1 EGLPPV
7 IVDIHG
13 GPTSQKY
20 EQHNANSRNEGF
32 FFTSRGYGVLQV
44 NYRGS
49 TGYGRSY
56 MMALHKKWGPLDVED
71 AVGGAEALVEQ
82 GLADPKRLVIMGG
95 SAGGYTVL
103 NSLVHRPGF
112 FKAGIASYAVTNLFT
127 LDIDTHKFESHYN
140 ASMVGVL
147 PEDAD
152 FFKKWSAVFHA
163 DKIKDAVALF
173 HGTEDTAVAPD
184 QSETVAEALRANN
197 IPHIFKMYE
206 GEGHGWRKAETI
218 EAFYKEVLAFL
229 QQYVIFG

>member
-1 EGLPPV
+1 
-7 IVDIHG
+7 
-13 GPTSQKY
+13 
-20 EQHNANSRNEGF
+20 
-32 FFTSRGYGVLQV
+32 
-44 NYRGS
+44 
-49 TGYGRSY
+49 